1 MNPRPRAYSVG
12 KGRTGARTK
21 GVAMLKQLTLY
32 KFEVGFREMREA
44 DDGRFDLT
52 RVPVADVEA
61 GSLTKAEIR
70 AIIKDAGRDC
80 PRGMD
85 VYAER
90 MGKVVY
96 RFNVE
101 DLKAIAVEREEL

>member
-1 MNPRPRAYSVG
+1 
-12 KGRTGARTK
+12 
-21 GVAMLKQLTLY
+21 MLKQLTLY

-44 DDGRFDLT
+44 DDGRFDLM

-61 GSLTKAEIR
+61 GSLSKAEIR
-70 AIIKDAGRDC
+70 SIIKEVGHDC

-90 MGKVVY
+90 KGKVVY
-96 RFNVE
+96 KFRIE
-101 DLKAIAVEREEL
+101 DLKAIAVEREEI